1 MVQNICSMQ
10 NSTAPRKTLLV
21 VDDNPDW
28 APLVQALLGS
38 EYHIIQCL
46 NGAEAVAAYTQH
58 RPDWVWMDIS
68 MPGVNGFA
76 ATRALLARWP
86 EARVVFVTQ
95 HDEKEFRHEAASLG
109 AVGYVLKD
117 HLADAVELF
126 SRELAPTLSPTA
138 ATENGSPCRLAT
150 R

>member
-1 MVQNICSMQ
+1 MCSMQ
-10 NSTAPRKTLLV
+10 KLQTRAAPRKTILV
-21 VDDNPDW
+21 VDDNPAW
-28 APLVQALLGS
+28 GLLVCDLLGS
-38 EYHIIQCL
+38 EYHAIQCL
-46 NGAEAVAAYTQH
+46 NGAEAEAAYAKYM
-58 RPDWVWMDIS
+58 PDWVWMDIS

-86 EARVVFVTQ
+86 ETRVLFVTQ
-95 HDEKEFRHEAASLG
+95 HDENEFRQEAASIG

-126 SRELAPTLSPTA
+126 SRELTPTLSPTA
-138 ATENGSPCRLAT
+138 ATENGSPCRTAT